1 MAIIQA
7 VFAFIS
13 RSLGRIFSALFD
25 WAVVALFGRVGGT
38 RKTALSVL
46 MAAAAAWPLL
56 LLGHRRAPGGDVR
69 PRLRAAGRLG
79 VAPTSCG

>member
-1 MAIIQA
+1 MAIVQA

-25 WAVVALFGRVGGT
+25 WAVVALFGRVGGA

-56 LLGHRRAPGGDVR
+56 LLGIVAPGDRSPSCRWPARCR
-69 PRLRAAGRLG
+69 PVSRG
-79 VAPTSCG
+79 